1 MSTGQM
7 PEFDFDLSVIKN
19 LFAGRLKL
27 IISVVSLI
35 ALLLLLSYLKG
46 VLADWFWFDGVGYS
60 GVFITVLIAQLL
72 LFVLGFLITLG
83 VLLLALFASYNASN
97 GPVILDIE
105 KELEDFA
112 RKAIKYGSVIGAIVV
127 SAVSGSILSNQWEL
141 ILKFLNSQSF
151 NVTDPMYSN
160 DISLY
165 VFQLP
170 AISFIQNWI
179 IGILV
184 ASLILS
190 VVVSFA
196 NFSLRG
202 INFTLIPRLKM
213 QFLVTLALI
222 VLLFALGQLISRLML
237 VNSGDGLIFGAT
249 YTDVHSKNPALI
261 ITFVVGLIAS
271 VVMIVG
277 GLLGRLR
284 LALIP
289 LGIWII
295 LTLALTSA
303 WPSMM
308 QQFSVSPNEFV
319 KEKKYLERNI
329 EFTRKGFGLDSIT
342 ETYFEAK
349 SEITGQLIEDN
360 MATVKNIRLW
370 DPRPLTDVYRQIQL
384 IRPYYDFSDA
394 DVDRY
399 TINGEYRQVLLSA
412 REVAPEKLAEESQ
425 TWVNEKLFYTHG
437 IGVAMSPA
445 TEFTDEGRP
454 VFFAKDIPS
463 NGEIPVSD
471 FTQDSQTDIL
481 ISNPRIYY
489 GENTRDYVI
498 VNTNTQELDYQ
509 TSEGDLIKT
518 NYFGDGGVILDSLLK
533 KILYAWEMGD
543 VNILISSELK
553 NDSRIQYRRQIQ
565 ERVEILAPFLKLDG
579 DPYMVA
585 TNNQI
590 YWIQDAYTSSDKYPY
605 SNLTNNEWGKFNY
618 LRNSVKIVVDAFSGD
633 VKFYLWDTSDPVAL
647 TYQQIFPNLFVD
659 SSTLPA
665 DLQDHIR
672 YPQDLFAIQA
682 EKYIKYHM
690 QNPEYFYGNEDLW
703 AFPNEKFGQGDELQI
718 VEPYYAIMKL
728 PGETEE
734 EFVQLIPYTPNDRP
748 NLVGWLAARSDQ
760 ENYGN
765 IVAVNFPKDTQIDGP
780 EQVEARID
788 NDQEISAWFTLR
800 CSEGSSCIRGNLF
813 VVPIGTSLLYAEP
826 IYIQAE
832 GVSLPELKK
841 VILASADQ
849 VVMGD
854 SLDEAIF
861 MLTGSKSSLSNVTQT
876 PDSSPTQNLSE
887 KDNPIDEIL
896 KSVESLQK
904 QFEELQQ
911 LIQSLK

>member
-7 PEFDFDLSVIKN
+7 PEFDFDLSAVKN
-19 LFAGRLKL
+19 LFSGRLKW
-27 IISVVSLI
+27 IFSVVAIVAIL
-35 ALLLLLSYLKG
+35 ALLSYFKG
-46 VLADWFWFDGVGYS
+46 VLADWFWFNSIGYS
-60 GVFITVLIAQLL
+60 GIFITVLIAQLA
-72 LFVLGFLITLG
+72 LFILGFVFTFVI
-83 VLLLALFASYNASN
+83 LLLAFWASHSASN
-97 GPVILDIE
+97 GPVVIDIE
-105 KELEDFA
+105 KDLEDFA
-112 RKAIKYGSVIGAIVV
+112 RKAIKYGSILGALVA
-127 SAVSGSILSNQWEL
+127 SAVSGSILSNQWEM
-141 ILKFLNSQSF
+141 ILKFLNSQNF
-151 NVTDPMYSN
+151 NIIDPMYSN

-170 AISFIQNWI
+170 AFSFFQNWL
-179 IGILV
+179 IGIFI
-184 ASLILS
+184 ASLVLS
-190 VVVSFA
+190 VLISFA

-202 INFTLIPRLKM
+202 INFTLIPRLKI
-213 QFLVTLALI
+213 QFLITLAII

-237 VNSGDGLIFGAT
+237 VNSADGLIFGAT
-249 YTDVHSKNPALI
+249 YTDVNSKSPALI
-261 ITFVVGLIAS
+261 VTFVLGIIAS
-271 VVMIVG
+271 IVMVLG
-277 GLLGRLR
+277 GVLGRLR

-289 LGIWII
+289 LGVWII

-319 KEKKYLERNI
+319 KEKEYLEKNI
-329 EFTRKGFGLDSIT
+329 DFTRKGFGLDSIS
-342 ETYFEAK
+342 ETYFDAK
-349 SEITGQLIEDN
+349 SDITGELIEDN

-412 REVAPEKLAEESQ
+412 REVAPEKLAIESQ

-471 FTQDSQTDIL
+471 FAQNSETDIL
-481 ISNPRIYY
+481 IANPRIYY
-489 GENTRDYVI
+489 GENTKEYVI

-518 NYFGDGGVILDSLLK
+518 NYFGDGGVGLNSLFK

-543 VNILISSELK
+543 VNILISSEL
-553 NDSRIQYRRQIQ
+553 NEGSRIQYRRQIQ
-565 ERVEILAPFLKLDG
+565 ERIQVLAPFLKLDA

-585 TNNQI
+585 TNEQI

-605 SNLTNNEWGKFNY
+605 SNQTSNEWGKFNY
-618 LRNSVKIVVDAFSGD
+618 LRNSVKIVVNAYTGD
-633 VKFYLWDTSDPVAL
+633 VKFYLWDESDPIAM
-647 TYQQIFPNLFVD
+647 TYKEIFPDLFVGSD
-659 SSTLPA
+659 TLPV

-748 NLVGWLAARSDQ
+748 NLVGWLAARSDK

-765 IVAVNFPKDTQIDGP
+765 LVGVNFPKDTQIDGP

-832 GVSLPELKK
+832 GVSFPELKK
-841 VILASADQ
+841 VILASADK

-854 SLDEAIF
+854 SLDDAIF
-861 MLTGSKSSLSNVTQT
+861 MLTGSKSSLSDEV
-876 PDSSPTQNLSE
+876 SSQKSTSAESSSE
-887 KDNPIDEIL
+887 KIGPIDEIL

-904 QFEELQQ
+904 QFEALQK
-911 LIQSLK
+911 LIQTLK

>member
-1 MSTGQM
+1 MC
-7 PEFDFDLSVIKN
+7 I
-19 LFAGRLKL
+19 R
-27 IISVVSLI
+27 
-35 ALLLLLSYLKG
+35 
-46 VLADWFWFDGVGYS
+46 
-60 GVFITVLIAQLL
+60 
-72 LFVLGFLITLG
+72 
-83 VLLLALFASYNASN
+83 
-97 GPVILDIE
+97 
-105 KELEDFA
+105 
-112 RKAIKYGSVIGAIVV
+112 
-127 SAVSGSILSNQWEL
+127 
-141 ILKFLNSQSF
+141 
-151 NVTDPMYSN
+151 
-160 DISLY
+160 
-165 VFQLP
+165 
-170 AISFIQNWI
+170 
-179 IGILV
+179 
-184 ASLILS
+184 
-190 VVVSFA
+190 
-196 NFSLRG
+196 
-202 INFTLIPRLKM
+202 
-213 QFLVTLALI
+213 
-222 VLLFALGQLISRLML
+222 
-237 VNSGDGLIFGAT
+237 
-249 YTDVHSKNPALI
+249 
-261 ITFVVGLIAS
+261 
-271 VVMIVG
+271 
-277 GLLGRLR
+277 
-284 LALIP
+284 
-289 LGIWII
+289 
-295 LTLALTSA
+295 
-303 WPSMM
+303 
-308 QQFSVSPNEFV
+308 
-319 KEKKYLERNI
+319 
-329 EFTRKGFGLDSIT
+329 DS
-342 ETYFEAK
+342 
-349 SEITGQLIEDN
+349 
-360 MATVKNIRLW
+360 
-370 DPRPLTDVYRQIQL
+370 
-384 IRPYYDFSDA
+384 DFSDA

-565 ERVEILAPFLKLDG
+565 ERVEVLAPFLKLDG

-585 TNNQI
+585 TNSQI

-633 VKFYLWDTSDPVAL
+633 VKFYLWDKSDPVAL

-728 PGETEE
+728 PGETDE

-887 KDNPIDEIL
+887 NDNPIDEIL

>member
-1 MSTGQM
+1 
-7 PEFDFDLSVIKN
+7 
-19 LFAGRLKL
+19 
-27 IISVVSLI
+27 
-35 ALLLLLSYLKG
+35 
-46 VLADWFWFDGVGYS
+46 
-60 GVFITVLIAQLL
+60 
-72 LFVLGFLITLG
+72 
-83 VLLLALFASYNASN
+83 
-97 GPVILDIE
+97 
-105 KELEDFA
+105 
-112 RKAIKYGSVIGAIVV
+112 
-127 SAVSGSILSNQWEL
+127 
-141 ILKFLNSQSF
+141 
-151 NVTDPMYSN
+151 
-160 DISLY
+160 
-165 VFQLP
+165 
-170 AISFIQNWI
+170 
-179 IGILV
+179 
-184 ASLILS
+184 
-190 VVVSFA
+190 
-196 NFSLRG
+196 
-202 INFTLIPRLKM
+202 
-213 QFLVTLALI
+213 
-222 VLLFALGQLISRLML
+222 
-237 VNSGDGLIFGAT
+237 
-249 YTDVHSKNPALI
+249 
-261 ITFVVGLIAS
+261 
-271 VVMIVG
+271 MIVG

-319 KEKKYLERNI
+319 KEKEYLERNI

-399 TINGEYRQVLLSA
+399 TINGDYRQVFLSA

-509 TSEGDLIKT
+509 TSECDLIKT

-585 TNNQI
+585 TNSQI

-665 DLQDHIR
+665 HLQDHIR

>member
-1 MSTGQM
+1 M
-7 PEFDFDLSVIKN
+7 
-19 LFAGRLKL
+19 

-60 GVFITVLIAQLL
+60 GVFVTVLIAQLL

-202 INFTLIPRLKM
+202 INFTLIPRLKI

-319 KEKKYLERNI
+319 KEKEYLEKNI
-329 EFTRKGFGLDSIT
+329 EFTRKGFGLDSIS

-498 VNTNTQELDYQ
+498 VNL
-509 TSEGDLIKT
+509 SLI
-518 NYFGDGGVILDSLLK
+518 
-533 KILYAWEMGD
+533 
-543 VNILISSELK
+543 
-553 NDSRIQYRRQIQ
+553 
-565 ERVEILAPFLKLDG
+565 
-579 DPYMVA
+579 
-585 TNNQI
+585 
-590 YWIQDAYTSSDKYPY
+590 
-605 SNLTNNEWGKFNY
+605 
-618 LRNSVKIVVDAFSGD
+618 
-633 VKFYLWDTSDPVAL
+633 
-647 TYQQIFPNLFVD
+647 
-659 SSTLPA
+659 
-665 DLQDHIR
+665 HI
-672 YPQDLFAIQA
+672 
-682 EKYIKYHM
+682 
-690 QNPEYFYGNEDLW
+690 
-703 AFPNEKFGQGDELQI
+703 
-718 VEPYYAIMKL
+718 
-728 PGETEE
+728 
-734 EFVQLIPYTPNDRP
+734 
-748 NLVGWLAARSDQ
+748 
-760 ENYGN
+760 
-765 IVAVNFPKDTQIDGP
+765 
-780 EQVEARID
+780 
-788 NDQEISAWFTLR
+788 
-800 CSEGSSCIRGNLF
+800 
-813 VVPIGTSLLYAEP
+813 
-826 IYIQAE
+826 
-832 GVSLPELKK
+832 
-841 VILASADQ
+841 
-849 VVMGD
+849 
-854 SLDEAIF
+854 
-861 MLTGSKSSLSNVTQT
+861 
-876 PDSSPTQNLSE
+876 
-887 KDNPIDEIL
+887 
-896 KSVESLQK
+896 
-904 QFEELQQ
+904 
-911 LIQSLK
+911 